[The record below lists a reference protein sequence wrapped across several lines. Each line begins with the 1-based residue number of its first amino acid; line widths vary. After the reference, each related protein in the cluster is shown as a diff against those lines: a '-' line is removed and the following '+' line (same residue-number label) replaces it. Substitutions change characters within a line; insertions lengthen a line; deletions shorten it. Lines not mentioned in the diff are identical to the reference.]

1 MQLAM
6 LHKTVCRE
14 EEKTLVCTIMNM
26 AQVPTLSV
34 NWIFNEGVM
43 ERYTHIY
50 PAALNDDDVGFRT
63 DQRSEYI
70 HKAYTG
76 TFMISELQTHSYILQ
91 MYVYDGRRIT
101 TLTEAS

>member
-26 AQVPTLSV
+26 AQATTLSV
-34 NWIFNEGVM
+34 NWTFIGGVM
-43 ERYTHIY
+43 ERYTHVY
-50 PAALNDDDVGFRT
+50 PAALDDDVGFRT

-70 HKAYTG
+70 HEHILVLSWSVNYTQ
-76 TFMISELQTHSYILQ
+76 LH
-91 MYVYDGRRIT
+91 IT
-101 TLTEAS
+101 NVCGMVADE